1 MPAKI
6 TNTSLCAA
14 IDNQGV
20 VAYQMFD
27 SGMHSED
34 FLGFM
39 ANLVSCLKLGRNTS
53 MDNMQEK
60 NKCVPNVEMCG
71 QNEVV
76 FVLDNATI
84 HTANKIKK
92 TIMENYNVILLPAY
106 SPYLNI
112 IEMWFS

>member
-1 MPAKI
+1 VPAKI

-53 MDNMQEK
+53 MDNMQDSSNQEK
-60 NKCVPNVEMCG
+60 AMLYNIKK
-71 QNEVV
+71 VV